1 MMINKLNKSIMKY
14 MLNTMKILLELII
27 DNDNVFDV
35 DDDNEINNDVFDI
48 GIDNWINNWIFENDN
63 DDVELIPIQ

>member
-14 MLNTMKILLELII
+14 MLNTMNILLELII

-35 DDDNEINNDVFDI
+35 DDDNDDVFDI
-48 GIDNWINNWIFENDN
+48 GIDNWINTD
-63 DDVELIPIQ
+63 PITNILSYQYY